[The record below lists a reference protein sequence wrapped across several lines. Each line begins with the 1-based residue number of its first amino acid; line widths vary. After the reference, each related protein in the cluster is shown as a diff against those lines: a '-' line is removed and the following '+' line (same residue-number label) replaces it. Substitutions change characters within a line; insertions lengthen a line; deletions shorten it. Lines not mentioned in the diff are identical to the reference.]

1 MKKIFF
7 LILIFNQL
15 ISAQNLNDL
24 QFGND
29 ETFDLV
35 SWNIE
40 WFPKNNNTSANVQEI
55 LTNLE
60 ADIYAL
66 QEIEDTTLLKQ
77 IVSNIPDYE
86 CYFKSSYYGGLAY
99 VYNTNTIQV
108 NAKYEIFTSSPYWN
122 SFPRSPQVLD
132 FTFLGND
139 YIIIN
144 NHFKCCGDGIL
155 NSNNSNDEENRR
167 LQAVTYLKQFLD
179 DNFLNT
185 NVILLGDLNDNLT
198 DDVENNVFQNFID
211 DNNNYEF
218 ADMQIA
224 QGNSSGW
231 SYPSWPSHL
240 DHILISD
247 ELFEALQNPSSLVS
261 VIKIDEYMGG
271 WSNYDNNVSDHRPVG
286 IKLDFNAV
294 NSNPE
299 LINYKKRFVKLVNIL
314 GSDINSDYSGLI
326 IYFFD
331 DGSVEKKYILK

>member
-1 MKKIFF
+1 MNKLFF
-7 LILIFNQL
+7 IILISHQL
-15 ISAQNLNDL
+15 LVAQSLNDL
-24 QFGND
+24 SFGTD
-29 ETFDLV
+29 TSLDLV

-40 WFPKNNNTSANVQEI
+40 WFPKNNTTSAYVQEI

-66 QEIEDTTLLKQ
+66 QEIEDTTLLKN
-77 IVSNIPDYE
+77 IVSNIPDYD

-108 NAKYEIFTSSPYWN
+108 NSKYEIFTSSPYWN
-122 SFPRSPQVLD
+122 AFPRSPQVFD
-132 FTFLGND
+132 FTFLGDD

-144 NHFKCCGDGIL
+144 NHFKCCGDGVL

-167 LQAVTYLKQFLD
+167 LQAITYLKQFLD
-179 DNFLNT
+179 DDFPNK
-185 NVILLGDLNDNLT
+185 NVVLLGDLNDNLT

-211 DNNNYEF
+211 DNNNYQF

-224 QGNSSGW
+224 QGSSLDW

-247 ELFEALQNPSSLVS
+247 ELFEDFQNPNSLVS
-261 VIKIDEYMGG
+261 VIRIDDYMGG
-271 WSNYDNNVSDHRPVG
+271 WDNYDNNVSDHRPVG

-294 NSNPE
+294 NFNPE
-299 LINYKKRFVKLVNIL
+299 LVNHKKRVVKVVNIL
-314 GSDINSDYSGLI
+314 GADLNINYSGLI
-326 IYFFD
+326 IQFFD
-331 DGSVEKKYILK
+331 DRSVEKKYILK